1 MAQTTIKPQTRD
13 ELVFIIKDTI
23 EKEGVNCNLN
33 FIDTSDI
40 TNMSQLFYNSKFNG
54 DISKWNTSNVK
65 DMYAMFEDSQ
75 FNGDISAWDT
85 SNVMDMEDMF
95 KGSILEKE
103 HKLPEWYVN

>member
-1 MAQTTIKPQTRD
+1 MK
-13 ELVFIIKDTI
+13 
-23 EKEGVNCNLN
+23 
-33 FIDTSDI
+33 
-40 TNMSQLFYNSKFNG
+40 SKFNG